1 MPSQI
6 PDQQLSEA
14 VYHAVQDGA
23 YPEDEAVGSAELP
36 SSAFDNLQA
45 LLEKARA
52 EVKVWTAKKFS
63 IGNTVDFGTWQTSIR
78 ELSRISAPD
87 IDGWISQAKQ
97 LQADIDSSET
107 LAQEV
112 VGLANEGHQV
122 EAQVQDASGKLEL
135 LKGEVDFNE
144 HLLGTLQQVYGI
156 RTTLDTAQQ
165 AVLDNDLPVAI
176 ALLKKADRELSE
188 LQGCDNTRLAG
199 LIRAKCADLQK
210 TVADILTEQWNMLV
224 HVDPEDSSISIKHD
238 VRGWSFLHMQLQS

>member
-1 MPSQI
+1 M
-6 PDQQLSEA
+6 
-14 VYHAVQDGA
+14 
-23 YPEDEAVGSAELP
+23 VG
-36 SSAFDNLQA
+36 
-45 LLEKARA
+45 
-52 EVKVWTAKKFS
+52 T
-63 IGNTVDFGTWQTSIR
+63 IIDFGVCQTSIR

-97 LQADIDSSET
+97 LRTDIDSSET

-112 VGLANEGHQV
+112 VGLAEEGHQL
-122 EAQVQDASGKLEL
+122 EAQVEDASGKLEL
-135 LKGEVDFNE
+135 LKGEVDFSE

-199 LIRAKCADLQK
+199 LIRAKCADLHK
-210 TVADILTEQWNMLV
+210 TVADTLTEQWNILIHIDV
-224 HVDPEDSSISIKHD
+224 EDPSVSIKD
-238 VRGWSFLHMQLQS
+238 KAQGRVFLMCGTVELICNR